1 MVSIETEARIAKI
14 LLILAEGERNI
25 EISRQVLS
33 DNNDY
38 DAYQIF
44 KFLDFEGKNRIDAC
58 NIIEFLRT
66 KGIYVNLIEIN
77 LIILFYDQDC
87 DGSLSFLEFL
97 NLIQS
102 EKSKPIPKV
111 LNSNNISY
119 NIEYSLIKLLQKEI
133 ELSKNLLIALNELK
147 TRYDFNIHN
156 IFHSL
161 KSNCFIDEE
170 SIKRFLKRNSARA
183 IKSDIK
189 SILKRLD
196 INKDGKIDLCE
207 FHTFLGYPE
216 CQKCCSNICCCNCG
230 CICCN
235 FCQCEQ
241 ICSVHHCIHRRNCCI
256 PNFQNYNYLNNYN
269 SVSNENF
276 NNGNQLKVSN
286 ESYFNNNY
294 EDSQASTFFKSGN
307 MNKGDFSGRNDMF
320 SVSEVQKLSPNLS
333 LRLSPQRQ
341 FVPKTSYRNPNVNNN
356 FNNNINNYN
365 NNIDKNNYNNIDRNF
380 NNHLDNN
387 FNDNYNNFE
396 NNNFNPENNFNE
408 NINNQFDNFNNN
420 QFYNNNNMN
429 SNKKFNPNEME
440 ESQFNDYLISAMNFE
455 SKIEKAKINL
465 ACQNDFNCED
475 AFRIFELDSRNF
487 ITEDDLKYGLN
498 QLGINPSDIEI
509 KLLMKRFDL
518 EKEGIIN
525 FSDFFDMIVPYEKDY
540 RNMVENKLP
549 NSCCHCKCPDIFNSE
564 TKSLMK
570 KVFEL
575 LIDSEKKLNEMKKNY
590 ASLRVVLNDIFKFI
604 DVNELGFFKENDLNS
619 YLKEIDGFNNMKDC
633 DLLFIRLDKNRDGK
647 VEYYEIEDEFK
658 L

>member
-1 MVSIETEARIAKI
+1 
-14 LLILAEGERNI
+14 
-25 EISRQVLS
+25 
-33 DNNDY
+33 
-38 DAYQIF
+38 
-44 KFLDFEGKNRIDAC
+44 
-58 NIIEFLRT
+58 
-66 KGIYVNLIEIN
+66 
-77 LIILFYDQDC
+77 
-87 DGSLSFLEFL
+87 
-97 NLIQS
+97 
-102 EKSKPIPKV
+102 
-111 LNSNNISY
+111 
-119 NIEYSLIKLLQKEI
+119 
-133 ELSKNLLIALNELK
+133 
-147 TRYDFNIHN
+147 
-156 IFHSL
+156 
-161 KSNCFIDEE
+161 
-170 SIKRFLKRNSARA
+170 
-183 IKSDIK
+183 
-189 SILKRLD
+189 
-196 INKDGKIDLCE
+196 
-207 FHTFLGYPE
+207 
-216 CQKCCSNICCCNCG
+216 
-230 CICCN
+230 
-235 FCQCEQ
+235 
-241 ICSVHHCIHRRNCCI
+241 
-256 PNFQNYNYLNNYN
+256 
-269 SVSNENF
+269 
-276 NNGNQLKVSN
+276 
-286 ESYFNNNY
+286 
-294 EDSQASTFFKSGN
+294 

-604 DVNELGFFKENDLNS
+604 DVNESGFFKENELIS